1 MKSGL
6 KILSVAICLTLL
18 TGCVSREQANDKLG
32 KACEVAASIFLEDG
46 FTIKTV
52 KRVTSKPSKEYGDSY
67 RDVTVFVTESD
78 SWIDIE
84 KEYECV
90 FAEEFGMFNTSFD
103 ADLYRIG
110 RLGGYATQNRRRS
123 GGHDRLL
130 PHRPSTPLL
139 WSTFPRFHNR
149 DQKPTEFY
157 HHPTGFVYPRQIQ
170 RTPAISQHH
179 GG

>member
-103 ADLYRIG
+103 ADLYRIEVDG
-110 RLGGYATQNRRRS
+110 QVFGMKDG
-123 GGHDRLL
+123 
-130 PHRPSTPLL
+130 
-139 WSTFPRFHNR
+139 
-149 DQKPTEFY
+149 
-157 HHPTGFVYPRQIQ
+157 QIIGDPNTHMKLMNAVQ
-170 RTPAISQHH
+170 SAMQE
-179 GG
+179 